1 MVNGNFT
8 FKTPVRALVIEDD
21 PIQLNALVD
30 LLLSPN
36 NFEKFTFTEVL
47 KAKNAKAAIKCL
59 SERGSELGLITLDNQ
74 IPSSPGLR
82 PEELGLEIVLKARE
96 MGINCPIIIN
106 TGTATSASDE
116 EKFLMNY
123 QEVNEYVP
131 KTKGYSVLR
140 VRIEKQL
147 LAYELSGKAPLDI
160 SGITF
165 HPDTQELVHPDLERE
180 KLTRRESLLLLN
192 LYFAHGQVKSV
203 EELNQDIWKN
213 KGTVETQTIVQH
225 ITDLR
230 RKLRE
235 KPRSPKTLVFQN
247 GGYCLFLET

>member
-1 MVNGNFT
+1 MKGDLK
-8 FKTPVRALVIEDD
+8 FKTPIQALVIEDN

-30 LLLSPN
+30 LLLNPD
-36 NFEKFTFTEVL
+36 NFTKFIFTEVL
-47 KAKNAKAAIKCL
+47 QAKNAKRAL
-59 SERGSELGLITLDNQ
+59 LTLQENGSELGLITLDNQ
-74 IPSSPGLR
+74 VPASPGLR
-82 PEELGLEIVLKARE
+82 PKELGLEIALEARK
-96 MGINCPIIIN
+96 MGITCPIIIN

-147 LAYELSGKAPLDI
+147 MDYELSGKAPLNI
-160 SGITF
+160 SGIIF
-165 HPDTQELVHPDLERE
+165 HPDAQELVHTDHQKE
-180 KLTRRESLLLLN
+180 KLTRRESLLLQN
-192 LYFAHGQVKSV
+192 LYFAHGKVKTV
-203 EELNQDIWKN
+203 EELNQEIWKN
-213 KGTVETQTIVQH
+213 KDNVETQTIVQH

-235 KPRSPKTLVFQN
+235 KPRSPKTLVFQD
-247 GGYCLFLET
+247 GGYCLAL